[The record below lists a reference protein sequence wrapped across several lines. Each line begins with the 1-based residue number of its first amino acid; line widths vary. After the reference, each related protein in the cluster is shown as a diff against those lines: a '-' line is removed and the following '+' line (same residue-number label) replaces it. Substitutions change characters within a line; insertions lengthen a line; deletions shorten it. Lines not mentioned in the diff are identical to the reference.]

1 MPVEVRGAGAS
12 VAVPVEVPVPVGGGA
27 VDERDP
33 GSGAEEGLAFD
44 RVVGRL
50 WGDLFGEELLGG
62 GEQSG
67 VEAQAGLRV
76 EAAVEAPHPVGVDPG
91 S

>member
-1 MPVEVRGAGAS
+1 ML
-12 VAVPVEVPVPVGGGA
+12 VEVPVPLGPVIGAGPAGRA

-67 VEAQAGLRV
+67 VEPQAGLGV
-76 EAAVEAPHPVGVDPG
+76 EPAVEAPHPVGVDPG